1 MLNGDSKENGKK
13 TMGLI
18 GKNNFAGTAH
28 FSVHFFAFAL
38 HD

>member
-1 MLNGDSKENGKK
+1 MLNGDRNENGKK
-13 TMGLI
+13 TIGLI
-18 GKNNFAGTAH
+18 GKNNFAHTAH

>member
-13 TMGLI
+13 TIGLI
-18 GKNNFAGTAH
+18 GKNNFAHTAH

>member
-1 MLNGDSKENGKK
+1 MLNGGRNENGKK
-13 TMGLI
+13 TIGLI
-18 GKNNFAGTAH
+18 GKNNFAHTAH

>member
-13 TMGLI
+13 TIGLI
-18 GKNNFAGTAH
+18 GKNNFARTAH